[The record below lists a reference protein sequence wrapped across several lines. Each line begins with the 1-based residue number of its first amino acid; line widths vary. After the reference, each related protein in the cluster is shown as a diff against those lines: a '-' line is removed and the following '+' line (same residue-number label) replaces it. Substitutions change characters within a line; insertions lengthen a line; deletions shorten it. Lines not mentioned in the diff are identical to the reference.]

1 MGKIIGIDLGT
12 TNSLVATVRSGLS
25 VVLNDESGRPLL
37 PSVIRYAA
45 DGSFE
50 AGYEADAVVL
60 DDTALPH
67 PQELTVRERVERALY
82 LSGECRVT
90 QKYVAGKAI
99 L

>member
-1 MGKIIGIDLGT
+1 
-12 TNSLVATVRSGLS
+12 
-25 VVLNDESGRPLL
+25 
-37 PSVIRYAA
+37 
-45 DGSFE
+45 
-50 AGYEADAVVL
+50 VVL